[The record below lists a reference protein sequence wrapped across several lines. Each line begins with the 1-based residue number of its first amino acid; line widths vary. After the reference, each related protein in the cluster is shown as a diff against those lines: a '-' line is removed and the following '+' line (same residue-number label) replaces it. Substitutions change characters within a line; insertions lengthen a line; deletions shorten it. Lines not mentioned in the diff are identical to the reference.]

1 MYLCQYVYKDIKM
14 KSENHV
20 LSGVCPGCSVPS
32 KSVNKYGYRKLQHYE
47 LGFTVIK
54 SLPFSEFR
62 CLNAECAHKTFRV
75 YPEEC
80 RSELDGKNRYT
91 KSTKHFAVTKLLK
104 HNVSYS
110 SFSQQIKDD
119 FQAGTSIS
127 TLYGWA
133 QKAKVI
139 PADEDLRDITIL
151 HTDEKYPQK
160 KRLFE

>member
-1 MYLCQYVYKDIKM
+1 M
-14 KSENHV
+14 KSGNHV
-20 LSGVCPGCSVPS
+20 LTGVCSGCSVIS
-32 KSVNKYGYRKLQHYE
+32 NSVNKYGYRKLRHYE

-62 CLNAECAHKTFRV
+62 CLNAECSRKTFRV
-75 YPEEC
+75 YPEAY

-104 HNVSYS
+104 HNISYH

-133 QKAKVI
+133 QKAKVL
-139 PADEDLRDITIL
+139 PADEDLSGITIL